1 MACAAAVRCA
11 LIDHPAWMYA
21 SSHKCAGDG
30 WPRPPGC
37 ENETA
42 GLWVYPRYNA
52 AVFPKLGPHT
62 KLLVVPPVYGARA
75 PCNATPSVWCTQQ
88 NYTQWLEL
96 NRGNLSFYRDW
107 AFSDERIVGFDP
119 WPLHSNP
126 KLGAT
131 TSEALGLGDMPE
143 MLSLHRELGIATAR
157 NH

>member
-1 MACAAAVRCA
+1 MDDHEVERLAPCVLACRAWAFQASCKVRQ
-11 LIDHPAWMYA
+11 
-21 SSHKCAGDG
+21 AGSN
-30 WPRPPGC
+30 GC

-42 GLWVYPRYNA
+42 GLRVYPHYNA

-62 KLLVVPPVYGARA
+62 KLLVVPPVYAARA
-75 PCNATPSVWCTQQ
+75 PCNATPSV
-88 NYTQWLEL
+88 WLEL

-143 MLSLHRELGIATAR
+143 MLSLYRELGIVTAR